1 MRNKHTLPWLLK
13 PTEDID
19 NKINSIKS
27 RHDAT
32 KLLKYS
38 LNINQLKK
46 ISSRLGQSKSNKVS
60 IKLAILSNSNLD
72 YITPAINATC
82 LRYDLDVSIFTS
94 TFNSVASELLNHDS
108 EYFKFSPD
116 VTLLYLDENFYKIKN
131 HFDANLDFDKVFK
144 DSLSLL
150 ERFIDAAERI
160 NSTVCLTN

>member
-46 ISSRLGQSKSNKVS
+46 ISSRLDQSKSNKGP

-94 TFNSVASELLNHDS
+94 
-108 EYFKFSPD
+108 
-116 VTLLYLDENFYKIKN
+116 
-131 HFDANLDFDKVFK
+131 
-144 DSLSLL
+144 
-150 ERFIDAAERI
+150 
-160 NSTVCLTN
+160 